1 MIRAA
6 LIDLDGT
13 LLDTVPDIAN
23 AINGMRIELGLP
35 ALREDVLA
43 TYIGKG
49 SANLVRRCLPEPMA
63 QDPEK
68 FQLALERYYVLYEA
82 CNGERARVFEG
93 VLAGLRALQQ
103 QRIRLA
109 VVTNKPGPFA
119 VPLLQGVGLAGFF
132 DVVLG
137 GDATERRKPLPDLLW
152 MACERLQVSADQ
164 AVMIGDSLND
174 VQAARAAGCRV
185 LAVPYGYNEGQDIR
199 SLQVDAHVADL
210 VAAASWIEQINQGL
224 IA

>member
-1 MIRAA
+1 MICAA
-6 LIDLDGT
+6 LLDLDGT

-23 AINGMRIELGLP
+23 AINGMRHEYGLP
-35 ALREDVLA
+35 GLREDVLA

-49 SANLVRRCLPEPMA
+49 SANLVRRCLPDSIV
-63 QDPEK
+63 QDPAQ
-68 FQLALERYYVLYEA
+68 FNAALERYYALYEA
-82 CNGERARVFEG
+82 CNGERARLFDG
-93 VLAGLRALQQ
+93 VLPGLRALQEQ
-103 QRIRLA
+103 GIPMG

-152 MACERLQVSADQ
+152 MACERLQVPPNQ

-174 VQAARAAGCRV
+174 VQAAHAAGCRV
-185 LAVPYGYNEGQDIR
+185 LAVPYGYNEGQDVR
-199 SLQVDAHVADL
+199 ALQVDAHVADL
-210 VAAASWIEQINQGL
+210 VAAAAWIQQTNRGL